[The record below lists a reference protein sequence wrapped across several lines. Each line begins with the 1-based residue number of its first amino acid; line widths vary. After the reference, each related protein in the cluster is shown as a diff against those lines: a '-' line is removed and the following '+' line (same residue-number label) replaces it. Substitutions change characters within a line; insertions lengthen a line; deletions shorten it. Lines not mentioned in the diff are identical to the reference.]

1 MSEKLRYDPFGNQL
15 HTGEGFR
22 NKDHLYVYRYKD
34 STGKRCSIYAKDIY
48 ELRSKERDLLGIMKS
63 ISDVYNRGIITLNEA
78 FDFYMGTKKSL
89 RKTTSDNYH
98 YTFDHFVRDRFGKK
112 IVNQYKRTDIL
123 FFYRS
128 LYDNRISIGTLDN
141 IQTLIYPT
149 FQMLVDDGI
158 LSFNP
163 ANNALKEF
171 RKNHN
176 LHHGIRHA
184 LTVEQETAFLDYVR
198 NAPECALWR
207 NLLIILFGTG
217 MRIGEC
223 LGLLWDN
230 IDFEERTITI
240 DHSIVTL
247 RESTVGCPYHISEPK
262 TESGIRT
269 IPMIDEVYNAFL
281 DEYRRQEE
289 AGWSNIAVEGITG
302 FIFINKED
310 RLMNKQNVNRAIERI
325 RIACNEYSLRSKDR
339 KPVIIP
345 HFSSHH
351 IRHTFC
357 SRLCENECN
366 IKVIQS
372 IMGQTDIRTTME
384 VYSEVS
390 TRRLKESLKEHQEKL
405 M

>member
-1 MSEKLRYDPFGNQL
+1 MSEKLRYDPYGNQL
-15 HTGEGFR
+15 HTGESFR
-22 NKDHLYVYRYKD
+22 NRDQRYVYRYTD
-34 STGKRCSIYAKDIY
+34 STGKRCYVYANDIY

-63 ISDVYNRGIITLNEA
+63 ISDVYNHGFITLNEA

-98 YTFDHFVRDRFGKK
+98 YTFDHFVRERFGKRM
-112 IVNQYKRTDIL
+112 VNQYKRSDIL

-128 LYDNRISIGTLDN
+128 LYDNKISIGTLDG

-171 RKNHN
+171 RKNHK

-184 LTVEQETAFLDYVR
+184 LTVEQETVFLDYVR
-198 NAPECALWR
+198 NAPECAPWR

-230 IDFEERTITI
+230 IDFKERTITI

-247 RESTVGCPYHISEPK
+247 RDSPVGCPYHISEPK
-262 TESGIRT
+262 TESGKRT
-269 IPMIDEVYNAFL
+269 IPMIDDVYNAFL
-281 DEYRRQEE
+281 EEYKIQEE
-289 AGWSNIAVEGITG
+289 NGWSKVAVEGLTG
-302 FIFINKED
+302 FIFINKEGK
-310 RLMNKQNVNRAIERI
+310 LMNKQNVNRAIERI
-325 RIACNEYSLRSKDR
+325 RTACNEQSMRSKGR
-339 KPVIIP
+339 TPVIIP

-357 SRLCENECN
+357 SRLCENESN
-366 IKVIQS
+366 IKIIQS

-390 TRRLKESLKEHQEKL
+390 TRRLKESIREHQDKL